1 MAMDT
6 VYKHLKI
13 RNRPYSVNDIV
24 LNLHNEFGKSAV
36 QKAIDHLLAEG
47 KIFEKVYGKQKVY
60 CVVQDSTKDIE
71 ELMRIDKE
79 LQVHANEVETR
90 YQDLEKEIKAQETLL
105 ASLKSSVT
113 LEEARREK
121 VLLEESIEVLTN
133 KLNILIASTGS
144 TDLTEMKRKTQSSL
158 DEYSREYLKR
168 KRLCTEL
175 TDCILENYPGT
186 KSELYD
192 EIDRRI
198 LDRHWTDIGQTLDN
212 YDDLKG

>member
-13 RNRPYSVNDIV
+13 QNRPYSVNDIV

-60 CVVQDSTKDIE
+60 CVVQDSTQDIE

-79 LQVHANEVETR
+79 LQAHANDVETR
-90 YQDLEKEIKAQETLL
+90 YQDLEKEIKNQETLL
-105 ASLKSSVT
+105 KSLKSSVT
-113 LEEARREK
+113 VEEAYKEK
-121 VLLEESIEVLTN
+121 VLLVESIKVLTN
-133 KLNILIASTGS
+133 KLDKLIESTGS
-144 TDLTEMKRKTQSSL
+144 MDLTETKRKTQSSL
-158 DEYSREYLKR
+158 DEYTREYVKR
-168 KRLCTEL
+168 KRLCTDII
-175 TDCILENYPGT
+175 DCILENYPGT

-192 EIDRRI
+192 EIGIDPKI
-198 LDRHWTDIGQTLDN
+198 IN
-212 YDDLKG
+212 

>member
-13 RNRPYSVNDIV
+13 QNRPYSVNDIV

-60 CVVQDSTKDIE
+60 CVVQDSTQDIE

-79 LQVHANEVETR
+79 LQAHANEVETK
-90 YQDLEKEIKAQETLL
+90 YQDLEKEIKIQETLL
-105 ASLKSSVT
+105 KSLKSSIT
-113 LEEARREK
+113 LEEARQEK
-121 VLLEESIEVLTN
+121 VSLEESIKVLTN
-133 KLNILIASTGS
+133 KLDKLIESTGS
-144 TDLTEMKRKTQSSL
+144 TDLTETKRKTQSSL
-158 DEYSREYLKR
+158 DEYSREYTKR
-168 KRLCTEL
+168 KRLCTEII
-175 TDCILENYPGT
+175 DCILENYPGT

-192 EIDRRI
+192 EIGIDPKI
-198 LDRHWTDIGQTLDN
+198 I
-212 YDDLKG
+212 K

>member
-13 RNRPYSVNDIV
+13 QNRPYSVNDIV

-60 CVVQDSTKDIE
+60 CVVQDSTQDIE

-79 LQVHANEVETR
+79 LQAHANEVETK
-90 YQDLEKEIKAQETLL
+90 YQDLEKEIKNQETLL
-105 ASLKSSVT
+105 KSLKSSIT
-113 LEEARREK
+113 LEEARQEK
-121 VLLEESIEVLTN
+121 VSLEESIKVLTN
-133 KLNILIASTGS
+133 KLDKLIESTGS
-144 TDLTEMKRKTQSSL
+144 TDLTETKRKTQSSL
-158 DEYSREYLKR
+158 DEYSREYTKR
-168 KRLCTEL
+168 KRLCTEII
-175 TDCILENYPGT
+175 DCILENYPGT

-192 EIDRRI
+192 EIGIDPKI
-198 LDRHWTDIGQTLDN
+198 I
-212 YDDLKG
+212 K

>member
-192 EIDRRI
+192 EIGIDPMI
-198 LDRHWTDIGQTLDN
+198 I
-212 YDDLKG
+212 K

>member
-1 MAMDT
+1 MDT

-90 YQDLEKEIKAQETLL
+90 YQELEKEIKTQETLL
-105 ASLKSSVT
+105 TSLKSSVT

-121 VLLEESIEVLTN
+121 VLLEESIEVLAN
-133 KLNILIASTGS
+133 KLDVLVATTGS
-144 TDLTEMKRKTQSSL
+144 TDLTETKKKTESSL

-175 TDCILENYPGT
+175 IDCILENYPGT

-192 EIDRRI
+192 EIGIDPMI
-198 LDRHWTDIGQTLDN
+198 I
-212 YDDLKG
+212 K

>member
-36 QKAIDHLLAEG
+36 QKAIDHLLADG
-47 KIFEKVYGKQKVY
+47 KVFEKVYGKQKVY
-60 CVVQDSTKDIE
+60 CVVQDTTQDIE

-79 LQVHANEVETR
+79 LQAHANEIETR
-90 YQDLEKEIKAQETLL
+90 YQDLEKEIKIQETLL
-105 ASLKSSVT
+105 TSLKSSIT

-121 VLLEESIEVLTN
+121 ILLEESIQGLTN
-133 KLNILIASTGS
+133 KLDKLVESTGS

-158 DEYSREYLKR
+158 DEYTREYHKR

-175 TDCILENYPGT
+175 LDCILENYPGT
-186 KSELYD
+186 KNELYE
-192 EIDRRI
+192 EIGIDPMI
-198 LDRHWTDIGQTLDN
+198 I
-212 YDDLKG
+212 K

>member
-90 YQDLEKEIKAQETLL
+90 YQDLEKEIKTQETLL
-105 ASLKSSVT
+105 TSLKSSVT

-121 VLLEESIEVLTN
+121 VLLEESIEVLAN
-133 KLNILIASTGS
+133 KLDILLASTGS
-144 TDLTEMKRKTQSSL
+144 TDLTETKRKTESSL
-158 DEYSREYLKR
+158 NEYSREYLKR

-175 TDCILENYPGT
+175 IDCILENYPGT

-192 EIDRRI
+192 EIGIDPMI
-198 LDRHWTDIGQTLDN
+198 I
-212 YDDLKG
+212 K

>member
-90 YQDLEKEIKAQETLL
+90 YQELEKEIKTQETLL
-105 ASLKSSVT
+105 TSLKSSVT

-121 VLLEESIEVLTN
+121 VLLEESIEVLAN
-133 KLNILIASTGS
+133 KLDVLVATTGS
-144 TDLTEMKRKTQSSL
+144 TDLTETKKKTESSL

-175 TDCILENYPGT
+175 IDCILENYPGT

-192 EIDRRI
+192 EIGIDPMI
-198 LDRHWTDIGQTLDN
+198 I
-212 YDDLKG
+212 K

>member
-90 YQDLEKEIKAQETLL
+90 YQDLEKKIKTQETLL
-105 ASLKSSVT
+105 TSLKSSVT

-121 VLLEESIEVLTN
+121 VLLEESIEVLAN
-133 KLNILIASTGS
+133 KLDILLASTGS
-144 TDLTEMKRKTQSSL
+144 TDLTETKRKTESSL

-175 TDCILENYPGT
+175 IDCILENYPGT

-192 EIDRRI
+192 EIGIDPMI
-198 LDRHWTDIGQTLDN
+198 I
-212 YDDLKG
+212 K